1 MANTETIVFL
11 YTKAS
16 VPRLIL
22 DNAMKM
28 VPEGFKLELCENE
41 TPADARRAMV
51 AEADHIMAYSVKFP
65 DYDIADRAK
74 IFQLLSAGY
83 DQIDLKAMKA
93 KGIPVCNNGGA
104 NAPTVAEHAV
114 MLMLSV
120 YKKLPMHHNAMQKDE
135 WIGMTQALSMRELTG
150 RQVGII
156 GFGKIGRNVGRIVG
170 NGFLAKVVYHDIVQA
185 PAEVEAQIKARKVS
199 LDELLATS
207 DIVTVHTWLDEKT
220 RRMIDRDSIAKMKK
234 GAVLINTARG
244 PIVDLE
250 AVADALDSGHLSG
263 AGVDVF
269 DPEPLAKGSRLLGR
283 DNVVVSPHN
292 AGTTLDTW
300 TRRLDNAFAN
310 FMRVSRGEEPYWQVE
325 AE

>member
-1 MANTETIVFL
+1 MANTEKILFL

-16 VPRLIL
+16 VPQLIL

-28 VPEGFKLELCENE
+28 VPDGFTLELCENA
-41 TPADARRAMV
+41 TPAGKRREMI
-51 AEADHIMAYSVKFP
+51 AEADHLMCYSVRFP
-65 DYDIADRAK
+65 DIDVAGRAK
-74 IFQLLSAGY
+74 ILQLLSAGY
-83 DQIDLKAMKA
+83 DQIDVKALNA
-93 KGIPVCNNGGA
+93 RGIPVCNNGGA

-120 YKKLPMHHNAMQKDE
+120 YKKAPLHHDAMQRDE
-135 WIGMTQALSMRELTG
+135 WLGMTQALSMRELTG

-170 NGFLAKVVYHDIVQA
+170 NGFLARVVYHDIVRA
-185 PAEVEAQIKARKVS
+185 PAEVEASMKARKVP

-207 DIVTVHTWLDEKT
+207 DIVTIHTWLDEKT
-220 RRMIDRDSIAKMKK
+220 RRMLDAAAIRKMKK

-263 AGVDVF
+263 AGIDVF
-269 DPEPLAKGSRLLGR
+269 DPEPPAPKHRLLGR
-283 DNVVVSPHN
+283 DNVVLSPHN
-292 AGTTLDTW
+292 AGTTIDTW
-300 TRRLDNAFAN
+300 TRRLENAFAN
-310 FMRVSRGEEPYWQVE
+310 FIRVSKGEAPYWQVE
-325 AE
+325 V